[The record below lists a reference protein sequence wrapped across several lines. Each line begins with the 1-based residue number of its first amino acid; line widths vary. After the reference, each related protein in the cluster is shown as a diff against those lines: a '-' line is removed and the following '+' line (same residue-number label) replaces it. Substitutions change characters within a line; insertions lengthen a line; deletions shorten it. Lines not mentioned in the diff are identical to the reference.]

1 MPLEA
6 ISWIRKMRG
15 GAQAH
20 LITADDGHHYVVKVK
35 QNPQHRRVLVN
46 EWVSSVLL
54 DHLRIPS
61 PKVAMIHLSERFLAA
76 HPETTISTGN
86 RAEPVVPGVHFGSR
100 MPVDPGRF
108 VIYDYLP
115 DALLRTVG
123 NIRDFAG
130 ILVFDKWVHNV
141 DSRQC
146 VFFRARLKD
155 FRDPAPGAGKEGF
168 AALMMD
174 HGYVFGGPHWL
185 LEESPLA
192 GLYCRHLVYEGIRG
206 LDSFQPW
213 LDWVRNFPP
222 EILDRAYR
230 QVPEWWL
237 NGDRESLEQLLER
250 LYRRRTRIDAL
261 IEDSRA
267 GRANPFPNWPIS
279 NSHS

>member
-1 MPLEA
+1 
-6 ISWIRKMRG
+6 MRG

-155 FRDPAPGAGKEGF
+155 FRDAAPGAGKEGF
-168 AALMMD
+168 VALMMD

-192 GLYCRHLVYEGIRG
+192 GLYCRQLVYEGIRS

-237 NGDRESLEQLLER
+237 NGDRELLEQLLER

-267 GRANPFPNWPIS
+267 GRANPFPNWPIA

>member
-6 ISWIRKMRG
+6 TSWIRKMRG

-54 DHLRIPS
+54 DYLRIPS
-61 PKVAMIHLSERFLAA
+61 PKVEMIRLGEQFLSA
-76 HPETTISTGN
+76 HPEAVISIGS
-86 RAEPVVPGVHFGSR
+86 RAEPIVPGLHFGSR
-100 MPVDPGRF
+100 MPVNPDRF

-123 NIRDFAG
+123 NLRDFAG
-130 ILVFDKWVHNV
+130 ILVFDKWAHNA

-146 VFFRARLKD
+146 VFFRAQLRDFGASEHRPGKD
-155 FRDPAPGAGKEGF
+155 GF
-168 AALMMD
+168 VALMMD
-174 HGYVFGGPHWL
+174 HGFVFGGPNWT
-185 LEESPLA
+185 LEESPLS
-192 GLYCRHLVYEGIRG
+192 GLYCRQLVYENIRG

-213 LDWVRNFPP
+213 LDMVRNFPP

-237 NGDRESLEQLLER
+237 NGDRELLEQLLER

-261 IEDSRA
+261 IEDSR
-267 GRANPFPNWPIS
+267 GRRMNPFPNWP
-279 NSHS
+279 